1 MFDLDS
7 LKLFLVI
14 SIALSSIT
22 CAVIQK
28 TKILFKNSKYIV
40 YYSLIINLLTSIL
53 FCKTFVELF
62 DGDIRLLFNQLDN
75 NVDKIRNFIQKDNKK
90 SFLTYLGIKYV
101 ITGYMSFGNI
111 LTKNI

>member
-53 FCKTFVELF
+53 FCKTFTSISFPKSLWIGLF
-62 DGDIRLLFNQLDN
+62 SFIGADSIYKSLEG
-75 NVDKIRNFIQKDNKK
+75 KISSYND
-90 SFLTYLGIKYV
+90 
-101 ITGYMSFGNI
+101 I
-111 LTKNI
+111 LTRKKIENKEKNIINKEDK